1 MWIMSKASCFSLLI
15 ISFPRS
21 AVTWSWFY
29 ILSDIF
35 LCILNECPFFLSH
48 LYANLVPNPVMKLIL
63 EMCLKCFH
71 WENLCNPLI
80 SLPAS
85 SLPASPM
92 SFPWQT
98 EGGALVPSWL
108 ACETWLHFSH
118 SPILPSLGTSEA
130 FKATLKGKS
139 EFRSQLHHFLA
150 GHLISLCLSV
160 AIGSWH

>member
-35 LCILNECPFFLSH
+35 LYFKWMPIFLSH
-48 LYANLVPNPVMKLIL
+48 FYANLVPNPVMKLIS
-63 EMCLKCFH
+63 EMCLKIFH
-71 WENLCNPLI
+71 RENLSNPLI
-80 SLPAS
+80 NLPAS
-85 SLPASPM
+85 PGPASPM
-92 SFPWQT
+92 SLPWQT
-98 EGGALVPSWL
+98 EGGALIPNWPTS
-108 ACETWLHFSH
+108 ETLLHFPH
-118 SPILPSLGTSEA
+118 SPILPSLVSSEA
-130 FKATLKGKS
+130 FKANLKGQS

-150 GHLISLCLSV
+150 GYLISLCLSV